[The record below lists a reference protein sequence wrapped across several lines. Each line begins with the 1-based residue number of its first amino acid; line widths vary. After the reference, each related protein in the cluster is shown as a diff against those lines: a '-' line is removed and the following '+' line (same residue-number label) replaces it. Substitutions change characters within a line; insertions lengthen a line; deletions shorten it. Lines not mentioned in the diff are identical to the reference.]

1 MLNACSKEAP
11 RVRKCYKPMLH
22 LFSFNRT
29 ARRNSAGGRARG
41 PAGRAA
47 ARRRARYRASAV
59 TFSRRFSHRRA
70 STPGTLCPLT
80 STSGHDVTL

>member
-29 ARRNSAGGRARG
+29 AR
-41 PAGRAA
+41 PAA
-47 ARRRARYRASAV
+47 AAHLVKKRPQEAGFVR
-59 TFSRRFSHRRA
+59 TRFFLS
-70 STPGTLCPLT
+70 PG
-80 STSGHDVTL
+80 

>member
-29 ARRNSAGGRARG
+29 ARPAGAEPGGR
-41 PAGRAA
+41 GR
-47 ARRRARYRASAV
+47 V
-59 TFSRRFSHRRA
+59 
-70 STPGTLCPLT
+70 
-80 STSGHDVTL
+80 